1 MKYINKIIYILI
13 FYFIFH
19 KFKNV
24 DIKNRILSNEIY
36 IDSYLYLK
44 SLKKVVYTVLLGK
57 YDNIHPIIKEKDY
70 DYFMFTD
77 QLLDTK
83 TNNNWTI
90 MKLEPKI
97 IFSEIS
103 DRRKRI
109 KTQRYYKTHPH
120 LFFKNYDLSI
130 YIDATYEIRGKLD
143 DFLLRILTP
152 NKSIYILEHP
162 ERNNIY
168 NESNAIVLLLKD
180 FQKNTIPIIKRYKK
194 EKFPDDNGLA
204 ETCLIVRK
212 HKDFKCINFMEKLF
226 QEIKSNSHR
235 DQLSFNY
242 IFWKLGNKI
251 VKYIPKNYALKYF
264 IQHEYHLIN
273 YTFQS

>member
-1 MKYINKIIYILI
+1 
-13 FYFIFH
+13 
-19 KFKNV
+19 
-24 DIKNRILSNEIY
+24 
-36 IDSYLYLK
+36 
-44 SLKKVVYTVLLGK
+44 
-57 YDNIHPIIKEKDY
+57 
-70 DYFMFTD
+70 MFTD
-77 QLLDTK
+77 QLLDKK

-212 HKDFKCINFMEKLF
+212 HKDFKCIYFMEKWF
-226 QEIKSNSHR
+226 QEIKNNSHR

-251 VKYIPKNYALKYF
+251 VKYIPKNFAFKYLY
-264 IQHEYHLIN
+264 QHEYHLISYQFISN
-273 YTFQS
+273 